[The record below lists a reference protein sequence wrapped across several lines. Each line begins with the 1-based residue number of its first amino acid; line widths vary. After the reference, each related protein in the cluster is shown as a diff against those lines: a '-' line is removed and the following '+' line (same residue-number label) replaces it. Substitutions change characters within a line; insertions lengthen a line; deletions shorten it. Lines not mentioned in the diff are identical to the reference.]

1 MRWERGRR
9 SDNIEDRRGMRIS
22 GRGLAG
28 GGIGAII
35 LALVAMY
42 FGVDPSV
49 VLNQA
54 GTLAPAQEEQ
64 RPAPSSPEE
73 EKLKDFMSVVLA
85 DTEDVWGTLFQGS
98 GQAYLP
104 PKLVLFSGAVQS
116 ACGFAEAAMGPFY
129 CPGDHKLY
137 LDMSFFSDLAQR
149 HDAPGDFAQA
159 YVVAHEVGH
168 HVQTLLG
175 ISDKVH
181 AARGRAGETG
191 GNALQV
197 RMELQADC
205 FAGVW
210 AYHAN
215 KARQVLEPGDTE
227 EALAAA
233 AGVGDDRLQRQGSWY
248 RNPSPTARRN
258 SACAGSAAACR
269 AATRGS
275 ATPSTRRACD
285 SPLADLGRRRRLPG
299 SHQRHPVSRGGSA
312 QAAADAGG
320 QPAAAG
326 ATLALYPGAAGAD
339 GVRRGRPA
347 HHG

>member
-9 SDNIEDRRGMRIS
+9 SDNIEDRRGMRVS

-28 GGIGAII
+28 GGIGAIV

-54 GTLAPAQEEQ
+54 GNLAPTQTEQ
-64 RPAPSSPEE
+64 QQTPFSPEE
-73 EKLKDFMSVVLA
+73 ERLKEFMSVVLA
-85 DTEDVWGTLFQGS
+85 DTEDVWGTLFRDS
-98 GQAYLP
+98 GQQYVP

-129 CPGDHKLY
+129 CPGDQKLY
-137 LDMSFFSDLAQR
+137 LDMSFFNELAQR

-175 ISDKVH
+175 VSKQVQ
-181 AARGRAGETG
+181 AARQRASETE

-210 AYHAN
+210 THHAN
-215 KARQVLEPGDTE
+215 KARQILEPGDTE

-233 AGVGDDRLQRQGSWY
+233 AGVGDDRLQKQARGVVVPESFTHGS
-248 RNPSPTARRN
+248 
-258 SACAGSAAACR
+258 SA
-269 AATRGS
+269 
-275 ATPSTRRACD
+275 
-285 SPLADLGRRRRLPG
+285 
-299 SHQRHPVSRGGSA
+299 QRMRWFSRGMQTGDPG
-312 QAAADAGG
+312 QCDTFKAA
-320 QPAAAG
+320 
-326 ATLALYPGAAGAD
+326 LL
-339 GVRRGRPA
+339 
-347 HHG
+347 

>member
-9 SDNIEDRRGMRIS
+9 SDNIEDRRGMRVSRKGI
-22 GRGLAG
+22 AG

-42 FGVDPSV
+42 FGVDPAV

-54 GTLAPAQEEQ
+54 GTLAPTQAEQ
-64 RPAPSSPEE
+64 PPATFSPEE
-73 EKLKDFMSVVLA
+73 EKLKEFMSVVLA
-85 DTEDVWGTLFQGS
+85 DTEDVWDTLFQGS
-98 GQAYLP
+98 GRRYQQ
-104 PKLVLFSGAVQS
+104 PKLVLFSGAVES

-129 CPGDHKLY
+129 CPGDQKLY
-137 LDMSFFSDLAQR
+137 LDMSFFNDLAQR

-175 ISDKVH
+175 VSEQVH
-181 AARGRAGETG
+181 AARSRAGEAA

-210 AYHAN
+210 AHHAN
-215 KARQVLEPGDTE
+215 KQRQVLEPGDTE

-233 AGVGDDRLQRQGSWY
+233 AGVGDDRLQKQARGFVVPESFTHGS
-248 RNPSPTARRN
+248 SE
-258 SACAGSAAACR
+258 
-269 AATRGS
+269 
-275 ATPSTRRACD
+275 
-285 SPLADLGRRRRLPG
+285 
-299 SHQRHPVSRGGSA
+299 QRMRWFSRGMQSGDPGRCDTFKAA
-312 QAAADAGG
+312 Q
-320 QPAAAG
+320 
-326 ATLALYPGAAGAD
+326 L
-339 GVRRGRPA
+339 
-347 HHG
+347 